1 MHFLFNTSSESD
13 FVFYWLMNFF
23 MTSGAGGQT
32 KAALDKHAAIF
43 QLFSLSRIPSCEEF
57 IRLFAT
63 ATSAAFLYFLGHS
76 DPPPPQPRSAA
87 ARLHILCSGV
97 CILCSG
103 VCKPMSRH
111 ANLYSDQRAAAR
123 YGLHVKCAP
132 GLSEQSPLPTFACLM
147 SERSDVDVFPAH
159 THTPPTPPRAQ
170 APSLR
175 KC

>member
-1 MHFLFNTSSESD
+1 
-13 FVFYWLMNFF
+13 

-76 DPPPPQPRSAA
+76 AQPLRPPHSPPPSPQPRSAA

-132 GLSEQSPLPTFACLM
+132 GLSEQRPLPTFACLM

-159 THTPPTPPRAQ
+159 TSTPPTHPPSPRAQ